1 MLSHHNSFFYFLFFG
16 FLIILTFIINKI
28 DSTELGINPSLIEFN
43 INNKNYTCKNLSV
56 YTDKDIISY
65 KIAYSKEKSFNIFYY
80 NLSKDN
86 LNLSQ
91 SIKEYLIGNKRIFEI
106 CLKDNLIDKELNEY
120 KNRMYYGIFLINVN
134 NLNLASRLIINKT
147 YYLNEGI
154 IKDNKRFITG
164 KIINENKN
172 LNYSNEKFVLFLL
185 IIQNFLIIYLLF
197 LLKRYSKI
205 KKQTFK

>member
-56 YTDKDIISY
+56 YTDKDFISY
-65 KIAYSKEKSFNIFYY
+65 RISYSKEESFNIIYY

-91 SIKEYLIGNKRIFEI
+91 YIHQYSLGDKRIFEI
-106 CLKDNLIDKELNEY
+106 CLKDNLTDNSNDLKDKI
-120 KNRMYYGIFLINVN
+120 YYGIFLVNVN

-147 YYLNEGI
+147 YHL
-154 IKDNKRFITG
+154 KDNMIKNNKNFITG
-164 KIINENKN
+164 EVINKN
-172 LNYSNEKFVLFLL
+172 ESLNYPNEKFIIFLL

-205 KKQTFK
+205 KKQTLK

>member
-91 SIKEYLIGNKRIFEI
+91 SIKEYLIGNKIVFEI
-106 CLKDNLIDKELNEY
+106 CLKGNLINGDLNEY
-120 KNRMYYGIFLINVN
+120 KNGMYYGIFLVNVN

-147 YYLNEGI
+147 CHLKDNI
-154 IKDNKRFITG
+154 IKDNKNFITG
-164 KIINENKN
+164 KVINKNENLDY
-172 LNYSNEKFVLFLL
+172 LNGRFIIFLL
-185 IIQNFLIIYLLF
+185 IIQNFLIIYLYF
-197 LLKRYSKI
+197 LLKKYLKI
-205 KKQTFK
+205 KKTNT